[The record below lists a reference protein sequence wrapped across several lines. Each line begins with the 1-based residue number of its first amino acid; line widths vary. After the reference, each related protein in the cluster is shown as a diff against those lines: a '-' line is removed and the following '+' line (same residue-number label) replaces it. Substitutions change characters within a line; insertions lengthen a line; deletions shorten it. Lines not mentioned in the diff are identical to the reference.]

1 MTINNYTDSSQFTRD
16 DVAKVTMVNQYFSG
30 LLNPLGSVT
39 PTASPYSA
47 GTTTGATFHPDD
59 KYGGYTISQI
69 VTALKQFGILPTV

>member
-1 MTINNYTDSSQFTRD
+1 MTTNNFVDSSQFTRD
-16 DVAKVTMVNQYFSG
+16 DVVRTTMVNQYFSG

-47 GTTTGATFHPDD
+47 GTTTVTFHSDD

-69 VTALKQFGILPTV
+69 VTALKQFGILPNV